1 MEQTLNCCI
10 SENEDII
17 TVGAGVTLSVM
28 AESELL
34 KREAKPLFDAAVML
48 TGRGKEAL
56 EDTAVDTAMETSEDK
71 DTGVKAPTICDE
83 IFQNVNCGF
92 TGSAVPCIKEG
103 GTECHALWEKGC
115 AFSVMG
121 GKAVGTT
128 SCVSACPV
136 GIKPSWAVMKF
147 TEATGRRP
155 FTYQE
160 TADQL
165 TTIDEVKS
173 DMERSVPMD
182 RLIVVPVTGYYQIT
196 YKLATD
202 NFDVKSLM

>member
-103 GTECHALWEKGC
+103 GTEWPCPL
-115 AFSVMG
+115 
-121 GKAVGTT
+121 GKRDA
-128 SCVSACPV
+128 
-136 GIKPSWAVMKF
+136 
-147 TEATGRRP
+147 P
-155 FTYQE
+155 F
-160 TADQL
+160 
-165 TTIDEVKS
+165 
-173 DMERSVPMD
+173 P
-182 RLIVVPVTGYYQIT
+182 
-196 YKLATD
+196 
-202 NFDVKSLM
+202 